1 MSNLTQVPATFTPY
15 LKVKLVIAD
24 ENQNAGITFAE
35 SLMNGNQYYLTTPGT
50 PIPYGT
56 CVFDNT
62 FNLLPLN
69 PNTNLLISEVADP
82 SNSSANFVEI
92 YNAGASSV
100 DFESYFSWYLNF
112 NGTSGIRLTGSL
124 PAGGKYVV
132 AENAANFTAAYPGK
146 SYNLVSSGV
155 GTSGNVNFVLTTF
168 GDYTSG
174 TSIDTYNG
182 AASGFD
188 YTGKHAV
195 RKYPVVSPNPTLT
208 ASEWAIV
215 TATNMD
221 MTPGS
226 HRATIIW
233 DGSLDI
239 NWSDTTNWTPS
250 YVPDPGH
257 NAQIPAAV
265 VPPPTLSTGAFSN
278 CHNVFN
284 GASEGK

>member
-1 MSNLTQVPATFTPY
+1 MANLTQVPATFTPY
-15 LKVKLVIAD
+15 MKVKMVIAD
-24 ENQNAGITFAE
+24 ENQNAGITFEA
-35 SLMNGNQYYLTTPGT
+35 SLMNGNQYYLTAPGT

-56 CVFDNT
+56 CVFNNT
-62 FNLLPLN
+62 FEFLPLN

-100 DFESYFSWYLNF
+100 DFEAYYAWYLNF

-124 PAGGKYVV
+124 PAGGKYIV
-132 AENAANFTAAYPGK
+132 AENAANFNAAYPGK
-146 SYNLVSSGV
+146 AYNLISSGV
-155 GTSGNVNFVLTTF
+155 GTTGNINYLLTVF
-168 GDYTSG
+168 GDYASG
-174 TSIDTYNG
+174 TAIDTYNG

-195 RKYPVVSPNPTLT
+195 RKYPVVSPNPVLT
-208 ASEWAIV
+208 ASEWILLPA
-215 TATNMD
+215 ANMD

-226 HRATIIW
+226 HRATLVW
-233 DGSLDI
+233 DGSLDV

-257 NAQIPAAV
+257 NAQIPSAV
-265 VPPPTLSTGAFSN
+265 VPPPTLNSGAVSN
-278 CHNVFN
+278 CHDVIN
-284 GASEGK
+284 GAAEDK